1 MMLSNMAIILGLH
14 TNLFRVTQSLE
25 SIFQVISE
33 VAALIL
39 NKNPTEIFPD
49 KKLAKL
55 AAKNYFLLK
64 ISTRIQTTP
73 LFWYLRSVIQK
84 VR

>member
-33 VAALIL
+33 VRVPGCLVIVW
-39 NKNPTEIFPD
+39 
-49 KKLAKL
+49 
-55 AAKNYFLLK
+55 YCFLTVAPSV
-64 ISTRIQTTP
+64 STATLPSVLRFLGTKRAV
-73 LFWYLRSVIQK
+73 LFGFL
-84 VR
+84 